1 MMTKDEAL
9 RMAIEALEDMS
20 LLRFII
26 LDEFGE
32 PIRRFATKA
41 EAVNF
46 MRNKKGCT
54 LVEISLQSILDN
66 CLF

>member
-1 MMTKDEAL
+1 MK
-9 RMAIEALEDMS
+9 
-20 LLRFII
+20 RFII

-46 MRNKKGCT
+46 MRNKNGCT
-54 LVEISLQSILDN
+54 LIEISLESVLGD

>member
-1 MMTKDEAL
+1 LHNKPKAEKSAY
-9 RMAIEALEDMS
+9 
-20 LLRFII
+20 LLMHTMKRFII

-46 MRNKKGCT
+46 MRNKNGCT
-54 LVEISLQSILDN
+54 LIEISLDSILGD

>member
-1 MMTKDEAL
+1 MHTMK
-9 RMAIEALEDMS
+9 
-20 LLRFII
+20 RFII

-46 MRNKKGCT
+46 MRNKKGCK
-54 LVEISLQSILDN
+54 LVEITLESVLGE

>member
-1 MMTKDEAL
+1 MGA
-9 RMAIEALEDMS
+9 RG
-20 LLRFII
+20 LLRFTVI
-26 LDEFGE
+26 DEFGL

-54 LVEISLQSILDN
+54 LFEISLESVLGD

>member
-1 MMTKDEAL
+1 MK
-9 RMAIEALEDMS
+9 
-20 LLRFII
+20 RFII

-41 EAVNF
+41 ESVNF

-54 LVEISLQSILDN
+54 LVEVSLDSILGD